1 MDRREF
7 LQGCCAMF
15 FLTSLTGSAETSE
28 SPNDA
33 NLKFIQNWVSDL
45 METLDSDFPEE
56 QKIKLMDGCGRG
68 CYRRF
73 TWKQDIAA
81 KGKGSPE
88 KLIEALKANFEVW
101 REGNQVHIR
110 YGAVDSY
117 GCYCPAAKYRPGKS
131 KDITAIARERCIR
144 RSGKPRSARSRGS
157 ISCSRYA
164 AAIQHATSWCTW
176 REPRECWTAPPVEFP
191 HLLWWGQFKG

>member
-1 MDRREF
+1 MDRKEF
-7 LQGCCAMF
+7 LQGCCAMV
-15 FLTSLTGSAETSE
+15 FLTSLTGNAETSE

-101 REGNQVHIR
+101 REGNLGAHSLWRGKQLRMLLPRGKVSSRQVERHSLLLHASDASGDLGSR
-110 YGAVDSY
+110 ARQEAADRHPAV
-117 GCYCPAAKYRPGKS
+117 GTP
-131 KDITAIARERCIR
+131 R
-144 RSGKPRSARSRGS
+144 RSYVSLLSTPCVTDRG
-157 ISCSRYA
+157 A
-164 AAIQHATSWCTW
+164 G
-176 REPRECWTAPPVEFP
+176 P
-191 HLLWWGQFKG
+191 LLL